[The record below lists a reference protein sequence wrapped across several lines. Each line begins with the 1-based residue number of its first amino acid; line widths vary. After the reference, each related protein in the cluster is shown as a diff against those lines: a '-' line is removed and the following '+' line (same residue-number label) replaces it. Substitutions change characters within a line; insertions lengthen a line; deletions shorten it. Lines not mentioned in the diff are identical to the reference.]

1 MSAGIP
7 GQPDGP
13 PSGYTGYGGRA
24 DHRNRPSRGSIRLAR
39 PRARLAT
46 TWPGSP
52 GCHRLRRPMARRS
65 DAATV
70 TWQDHPGALWAAACG
85 GLWGLV
91 LGLVAACGRACR
103 RACGGTRLAGR
114 AWAVRRRGLRAGVG
128 GLSAGA
134 CGRVWAACRRGLRGL
149 AGGAYGRFAG
159 GVVGGLRGGFAKD
172 LQRASG
178 RLPESRAKDCRKTAG
193 RLPVREIAGAGAR
206 CLGLTATT
214 CMQSNADRLNF
225 GYRYPVLVHQAH
237 TNVESRV
244 LDALPAL
251 GGLLT

>member
-70 TWQDHPGALWAAACG
+70 TWQDHPGALWAGLRRLVGACAGPRG
-85 GLWGLV
+85 GLWAGLSAS
-91 LGLVAACGRACR
+91 LWRYAACRQGL
-103 RACGGTRLAGR
+103 GGAPARLAGGCGR
-114 AWAVRRRGLRAGVG
+114 FVGGGLRAGVG
-128 GLSAGA
+128 GLPARLAG
-134 CGRVWAACRRGLRGL
+134 ACRRGLWAVCRRGCGRL
-149 AGGAYGRFAG
+149 AR
-159 GVVGGLRGGFAKD
+159 GVCKGFAKGFGKAAGKP
-172 LQRASG
+172 REG
-178 RLPESRAKDCRKTAG
+178 LPEDCRKTAG
-193 RLPVREIAGAGAR
+193 PRDRGRWCPLPGTDRDHLHAIECRSVEFRLPLSRTRPPGAYQRREPR
-206 CLGLTATT
+206 
-214 CMQSNADRLNF
+214 
-225 GYRYPVLVHQAH
+225 P
-237 TNVESRV
+237 
-244 LDALPAL
+244 
-251 GGLLT
+251 